1 MYAQKSYGAAVHRQQ
16 NRQPRSMLIVLR
28 TRKSSFFSL
37 CLKGGKI
44 CTQNGITA
52 VSYTHLDVYKR
63 QGHRSTAAV
72 RTRTVNKKRVLQDLD
87 FWVQTEIICGLEGK
101 IRF

>member
-52 VSYTHLDVYKR
+52 PRQEKPGYTPVCRNEWVPGLCDKR
-63 QGHRSTAAV
+63 ERRCPDCPNREFLPLTAEV
-72 RTRTVNKKRVLQDLD
+72 VKH
-87 FWVQTEIICGLEGK
+87 I
-101 IRF
+101 

>member
-1 MYAQKSYGAAVHRQQ
+1 MYAQKSYGAAEHRQQ

-44 CTQNGITA
+44 CRQNGITA
-52 VSYTHLDVYKR
+52 PR
-63 QGHRSTAAV
+63 QEKPAIRLYAETSGFPACAIKGNAGV
-72 RTRTVNKKRVLQDLD
+72 RIVPIVNFYL
-87 FWVQTEIICGLEGK
+87 
-101 IRF
+101 